1 MSRAVLGG
9 AASRSGR
16 FGEWR
21 AASRALALTGLA
33 LVGGVLGAA
42 APASAQLDRDGLR
55 ALCAPAAGC
64 LDAVVAVE
72 AIQGGMALALTSGSE
87 LPGANSTLGLRFG
100 STPRVA
106 GSLRLGLTSGSF
118 PALAGNAAAQAS
130 GTSTWIPSVQ
140 GAVAVGLFDG
150 FRLAPT
156 VGGLFSVDL
165 IGSYAQGFPSGDKG
179 FGGAVSA
186 FGYGLR
192 LGLLRESFTLP
203 GATVSVMRRH
213 LSDVAWAGAGG
224 ATPGRVALNGPR
236 ATSVRAT
243 VGKDLL
249 ALGITAGLGWD
260 RVDADGSFIAGDAAA
275 AAAFASFRTERA
287 LMFAGV
293 TATFLV
299 LQLNGEFGYAAGF
312 DALDPAPAAGAFDP
326 SAGSIF
332 IAASARLLF

>member
-1 MSRAVLGG
+1 MSRAMRGG
-9 AASRSGR
+9 AGVVLSL
-16 FGEWR
+16 FGM
-21 AASRALALTGLA
+21 LAA
-33 LVGGVLGAA
+33 LVGAAQPGV
-42 APASAQLDRDGLR
+42 AQLDRAGLQ
-55 ALCAPAAGC
+55 ALCAAEAGC
-64 LDAVVAVE
+64 LDAVLAVE
-72 AIQGGMALALTSGSE
+72 AIQGGTALVLTSGSE

-106 GSLRLGLTSGSF
+106 GSVRLGITSSSF
-118 PALAGNAAAQAS
+118 PALAGNGTAGAS
-130 GTSTWIPSVQ
+130 GKTTWTPSLQ
-140 GAVAVGLFDG
+140 GALAVGVFDG

-156 VGGLFSVDL
+156 VGGLFSLDL
-165 IGSYAQGFPSGDKG
+165 IGTYARGFPSASDG
-179 FGGAVSA
+179 FSSNASA

-203 GATVSVMRRH
+203 GATVSIVRRH
-213 LSDVAWAGAGG
+213 VSDVSWSGVDG
-224 ATPGRVALNGPR
+224 ATPGRVELAGPR

-260 RVDADGSFIAGDAAA
+260 RVDADGSLIAGNAAA
-275 AAAFASFRTERA
+275 ATAFESFRAERA

-312 DALDPAPAAGAFDP
+312 DALEPAPAAGAFDP

-332 IAASARLLF
+332 ISASARLLF